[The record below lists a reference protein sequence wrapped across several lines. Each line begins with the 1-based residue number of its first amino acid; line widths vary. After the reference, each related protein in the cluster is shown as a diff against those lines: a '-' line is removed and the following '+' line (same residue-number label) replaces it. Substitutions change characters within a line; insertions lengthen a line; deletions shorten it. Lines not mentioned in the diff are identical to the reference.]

1 MQTSSF
7 SELPGETFA
16 NPNEASSSGR
26 KNNKN
31 SALSKQGYKAKMKYF
46 EANFDGLVGPTHN
59 YAGLSIGNV
68 ASLSNAKNSS
78 SPRQAAKQG
87 LSKMKALHDLGLV
100 QGVLAPQERP
110 DVYTLRRLGF
120 TGTDAQVIE
129 KAAKQAPAVFKAV
142 CSASSM
148 WTANAATISPSADT
162 ADGKVHFTPAN
173 LTNKFHRSLEPITT
187 GKILQAMFR
196 NPQHFAHH
204 THLPD
209 NDHFG
214 DEGAANHTRLCS
226 AYGKQ
231 GVELFVFGRYAFD
244 SSKPA
249 PKRFPARH
257 TLEACEAVA
266 RLHGLSAEHVV
277 YMQQNPDVIDQG
289 VFHNDVIAVGNQNVL
304 FYHQQAFIDSQ
315 QKLTE
320 LQRKFGHDTEL
331 HLIEVKDSEVSV
343 AEAIKTYLFNTQVV
357 TLPGGEM
364 AIIAPTEC
372 QDNPAVSAYLAA
384 LIERNT
390 PIKQIHYYDVKQS
403 MRNGGGPAC
412 LRLRVAMSEQ
422 EKQAVNPNVLMNDA
436 LFTRLNQW
444 VDKHYRDE
452 ISEADLADPQLLQE
466 SRTALDELTQ
476 ILDLGSVYQFQQE

>member
-1 MQTSSF
+1 
-7 SELPGETFA
+7 
-16 NPNEASSSGR
+16 
-26 KNNKN
+26 
-31 SALSKQGYKAKMKYF
+31 MKFF

-68 ASLSNAKNSS
+68 ASLSNAKNTS

-87 LSKMKALHDLGLV
+87 LSKMKALHDLGMV

-120 TGTDAQVIE
+120 SGSDAQVIA

-162 ADGKVHFTPAN
+162 ADGKIHFTPAN
-173 LTNKFHRSLEPITT
+173 LTNKFHRSLEPLTT
-187 GKILQAMFR
+187 GNILKAMFR
-196 NPQHFAHH
+196 NPEHFAHH
-204 THLPD
+204 SHLPD

-226 AYGKQ
+226 AYGKR

-266 RLHGLSAEHVV
+266 RLHGLSDEHVV
-277 YMQQNPDVIDQG
+277 YMQQHPDVIDQG

-304 FYHQQAFIDSQ
+304 FYHQQAFVDSQ
-315 QKLTE
+315 AKLAE
-320 LQRKFGHDTEL
+320 LRRKFGDDSQL
-331 HLIEVKDSEVSV
+331 HLIEVLDNEVSV
-343 AEAIKTYLFNTQVV
+343 AEAVKTYLFNTQVI
-357 TLPGGEM
+357 TLPNGEM

-372 QDNPAVSAYLAA
+372 QDSPSVSAYLAE
-384 LIERNT
+384 LTQRNT
-390 PIKQIHYYDVKQS
+390 PIKQVHYYDVKQS

-422 EKQAVNPNVLMNDA
+422 EKQAVNQHVLMNEQ
-436 LFTRLNQW
+436 LFTTLNNW

-466 SRTALDELTQ
+466 SRSALDELTQ
-476 ILDLGSVYQFQQE
+476 ILNLGSVYPFQQG